1 MSSPNRSYSRRQFK
15 QGDQPSQFM
24 QRAAQA
30 VLKELPKEFA
40 FALLAFPLDTRD
52 GGLRY
57 VSTGDRQSVIE
68 LMRAFVAKADAGK
81 MTPPAAEGN

>member
-1 MSSPNRSYSRRQFK
+1 
-15 QGDQPSQFM
+15 M

-30 VLKELPKEFA
+30 VLKELPKSYA
-40 FALLAFPLDTRD
+40 FALLAFPLDSRE

-68 LMRAFVAKADAGK
+68 LMRAFVAKADEGK
-81 MTPPAAEGN
+81 MTPPETPPTLGGN